1 MTHYFFFQRNYHSLE
16 AIMQLLIP
24 ICVLKYMIL
33 SLHYKIGLTDVKGKS
48 CPEKGAGRSGVRSQ
62 DRQETFPAILRNNK
76 RQERRALNEE
86 SVWLEQARQGDK
98 AAFGKI
104 IEAYQSPVFNLA
116 YRMLNNA
123 KEAEEAA
130 QEAFIRAYTRLDSYN
145 PQHKFSTWMLSI
157 TSNYCID
164 LIRKR
169 RAILL
174 SIDEPLPPHPAL
186 MSDKAKSPESQAM
199 DNERQIL
206 VQQLLQELPEDY
218 RQAVILRYWYEHSY
232 EEIAEIMETTVSAI
246 KSRLFRARKQLAE
259 IGMSMS
265 INPSYEDA
273 YTG

>member
-1 MTHYFFFQRNYHSLE
+1 M
-16 AIMQLLIP
+16 
-24 ICVLKYMIL
+24 
-33 SLHYKIGLTDVKGKS
+33 
-48 CPEKGAGRSGVRSQ
+48 
-62 DRQETFPAILRNNK
+62 
-76 RQERRALNEE
+76 NEE

-104 IEAYQSPVFNLA
+104 INAYQAPVFNLA

-123 KEAEEAA
+123 NEAEEAA

-145 PQHKFSTWMLSI
+145 PQHKFSTWLLSI

-169 RAILL
+169 RAVLL

-186 MSDKAKSPESQAM
+186 MSDRSKSPEAQAVQG
-199 DNERQIL
+199 EQEVL

-218 RQAVILRYWYEHSY
+218 RQAVVLRYWYELSY
-232 EEIAEIMETTVSAI
+232 EEIAEMMETSVSAI

-259 IGMSMS
+259 IGMSMNV
-265 INPSYEDA
+265 NPSYENA
-273 YTG
+273 YMGN